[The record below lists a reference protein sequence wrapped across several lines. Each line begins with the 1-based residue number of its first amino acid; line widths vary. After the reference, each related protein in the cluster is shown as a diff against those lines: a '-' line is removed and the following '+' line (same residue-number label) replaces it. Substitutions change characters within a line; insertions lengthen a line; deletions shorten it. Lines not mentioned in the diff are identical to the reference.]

1 MIIAWVWSTAVCAVY
16 IMAIEVPGIRDA
28 NITAESPITPYLL
41 RTYLGLIFYQF
52 CLCFAKLSIATFY
65 LRMLSSKPAMRWLS
79 WATIALVI
87 GFGIPL
93 LIMSVFQCYPTDGYV
108 LDRPMSC
115 LSFTELLVFS
125 SCVHTATD
133 IWLIIMIVPTI
144 SRLDLPIR
152 QKIALTIILSLGI
165 FVVAASMIR
174 LQLSL
179 HKDFKPTTGMQGSNT
194 LAFFVMTVLE
204 CDTAIICA
212 SAPMIRPIL
221 SKMWRWPWPKF
232 TLDPPHGETVHSY
245 NLTTVVSYHGYPWTE
260 PSTPIIR
267 SRNGSLA
274 NMRVGMPRPP
284 MPTFNSSH
292 RTPTTLSLKSMMSVL
307 PRSRGMTMT
316 GSDTKPIL
324 GNSESIAEF
333 RRDSVGF
340 EGYEDQYFGYGEGR
354 KNKFKGPPINT
365 VCSSKQ
371 WTSSQESFMGPHDP
385 ASPRTLSPNS
395 GLSGDTVAA
404 SIGGGNDESLEDALR
419 KSYEDG
425 EPPERPE
432 ARR

>member
-1 MIIAWVWSTAVCAVY
+1 MIMAWLWSTAVCVVY
-16 IMAIEVPGIRDA
+16 SMAIEVPGVRDA
-28 NITAESPITPYLL
+28 NIVAESPIAPYLL
-41 RTYLGLIFYQF
+41 RTYLGLIFYQL

-93 LIMSVFQCYPTDGYV
+93 LIMSTFQCYPTDGYV
-108 LDRPMSC
+108 LGRPMSC
-115 LSFTELLVFS
+115 LSFTKLLVFS

-133 IWLIIMIVPTI
+133 IWLIIIIIPTI
-144 SRLDLPIR
+144 SKLDIAIR
-152 QKIALTIILSLGI
+152 QRIALTIVLSLGV

-179 HKDFKPTTGMQGSNT
+179 HKDFRPTTGRQGSNT

-221 SKMWRWPWPKF
+221 SKMWQRPWPTF
-232 TLDPPHGETVHSY
+232 TLDPPHRETVHSY

-260 PSTPIIR
+260 PSTPLVR

-274 NMRVGMPRPP
+274 NMRAGLPRPP
-284 MPTFNSSH
+284 MPTFNASY

-316 GSDTKPIL
+316 GADTKPIL
-324 GNSESIAEF
+324 GNSEGSTAEF

-354 KNKFKGPPINT
+354 RTKFKGAPIKT
-365 VCSSKQ
+365 VCSSAQ
-371 WTSSQESFMGPHDP
+371 WSSSQESFMGPNDP

-404 SIGGGNDESLEDALR
+404 SSRDESLGE
-419 KSYEDG
+419 SSGDG
-425 EPPERPE
+425 NLPSERPE
-432 ARR
+432 NRR